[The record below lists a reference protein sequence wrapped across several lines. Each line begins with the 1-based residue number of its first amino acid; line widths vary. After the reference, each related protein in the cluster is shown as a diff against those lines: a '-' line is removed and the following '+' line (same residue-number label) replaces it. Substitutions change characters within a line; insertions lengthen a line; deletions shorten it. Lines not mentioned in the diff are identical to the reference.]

1 MKICSKCNI
10 EKTIDLFSK
19 SKTTTWCKLCM
30 NEYAKQYRT
39 KNQDTIKEKSKI
51 WYDTTGRENKKLYDK
66 KMKESI
72 RNYEKNRYH
81 NDPEFRMKKI
91 LRTRLYK
98 TMTGQ
103 KSSKSIIKFIGIEI
117 GEFKNWIEYQ
127 MNEDMS
133 WENYGVYWEIDH
145 VIPCKSF
152 ELSNE
157 DQCHKCFHWSN
168 MRPLLKTENMKKSD
182 KVINSSIYNHNQVV
196 KNYMS
201 LMSSTK

>member
-103 KSSKSIIKFIGIEI
+103 KSSKSIIKYIGIEI

-127 MNEDMS
+127 MTEDMS

-182 KVINSSIYNHNQVV
+182 KVINSIIYNHNQVV